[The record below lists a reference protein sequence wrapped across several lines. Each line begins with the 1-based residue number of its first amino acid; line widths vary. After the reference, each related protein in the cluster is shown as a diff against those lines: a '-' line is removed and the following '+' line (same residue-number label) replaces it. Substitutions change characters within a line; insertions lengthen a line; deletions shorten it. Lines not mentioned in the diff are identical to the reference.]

1 MELRLVPDTDL
12 PLTKPENLVKE
23 NDKLDLS
30 KKEHFSEKNMIF
42 FFILTDNSDLIA
54 CTVHMKDK

>member
-1 MELRLVPDTDL
+1 MFFLLRTLSFELRGITEVDL

-30 KKEHFSEKNMIF
+30 KKNF
-42 FFILTDNSDLIA
+42 F
-54 CTVHMKDK
+54 